1 MNMNGG
7 DEAMV
12 RGNLSVLGRLDL
24 NITEP
29 GIILFFGK
37 LDEGY

>member
-7 DEAMV
+7 DEAI
-12 RGNLSVLGRLDL
+12 VLGRLDL